1 MFANGEGNQMWL
13 NLPHQKWDFG
23 ANPFV
28 PQQTHMPKWPFHWSF
43 SFRALGSWS
52 WRCWWIAIHH
62 YSSVCSPFGHMP
74 GGMCLVAMV
83 GVLEV
88 LTDGSNSI
96 KSGFITSSS
105 WLVRSKS
112 GRVQRFAG
120 KVMGGF
126 YYSPLKNPILKE
138 KNIYAFSFVLWKFW
152 LEKKKKSFLQSFF
165 KNLFWNALFS

>member
-1 MFANGEGNQMWL
+1 
-13 NLPHQKWDFG
+13 
-23 ANPFV
+23 
-28 PQQTHMPKWPFHWSF
+28 
-43 SFRALGSWS
+43 
-52 WRCWWIAIHH
+52 
-62 YSSVCSPFGHMP
+62 MP

-120 KVMGGF
+120 KVMVGF

-138 KNIYAFSFVLWKFW
+138 KNIYAFSFVL
-152 LEKKKKSFLQSFF
+152 
-165 KNLFWNALFS
+165 